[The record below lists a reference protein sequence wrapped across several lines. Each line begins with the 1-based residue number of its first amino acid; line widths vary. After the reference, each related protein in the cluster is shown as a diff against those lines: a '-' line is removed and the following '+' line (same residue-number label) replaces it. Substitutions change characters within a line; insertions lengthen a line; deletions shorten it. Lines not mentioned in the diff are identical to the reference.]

1 MKTLTTLLVVWLFSN
16 IKLKENSV
24 EKAKKEILSLL
35 LKSEIGSGLE
45 KAVKHISSSMEV
57 PYEELKKWAVEEQQ
71 KVQKIIQ
78 TAQKAYK
85 KVEIEFDDNKSDAL
99 HMDTALDENVNVYRR
114 LDSIHLIKDRDVL
127 INTYKKSNCS
137 AIKKEIITIC
147 KLQEIYDLA
156 LHEKDESLRLEAIK
170 AIHNDM
176 KLKDEAEKNSSY
188 LIRIEAI
195 KKLKNK
201 DLNTLQKIILTDK
214 EPKVIKAA
222 LNQITSVAFLE
233 AFQENATVETKEL
246 IQNRISILKGE
257 EDYLKKSVE
266 DLIKTYN

>member
-35 LKSEIGSGLE
+35 LKSEIGSSLE
-45 KAVKHISSSMEV
+45 KAVKHISTSMEV
-57 PYEELKKWAVEEQQ
+57 PYEELKKWAIDEQQ
-71 KVQKIIQ
+71 KVQKIIKS
-78 TAQKAYK
+78 AQEAYK
-85 KVEIEFDDNKSDAL
+85 KVEIEFTDDKNDIL
-99 HMDTALDENVNVYRR
+99 HMNTALDESVNIFRR
-114 LDSIHLIKDRDVL
+114 IDSIHLIKDRDTL
-127 INTYKKSNCS
+127 IETYKKSTCS

-176 KLKDEAEKNSSY
+176 KLKDEAEKNSSC
-188 LIRIEAI
+188 LTRIEAI
-195 KKLKNK
+195 KKIKNK
-201 DLNTLQKIILTDK
+201 DLNVLQKIILTDK

-222 LNQITSVAFLE
+222 LNQVTSVTFLE
-233 AFQENATVETKEL
+233 SFKENASVETKEL
-246 IQNRISILKGE
+246 IQNRINVLNGE